1 MRINEEQ
8 RRVLDSLKVER
19 ISDDD
24 TNVNIR
30 LIDLFENCRVNQKD
44 CALRNK
50 ASQDDEAGI
59 TAYYLIK
66 DTDGNLMFYFSLK
79 CGMLYDRTVYAKI
92 QKSQEKKDFI
102 GWAHEKKVIED
113 INIESNRLIIRG
125 EHTYPA
131 IELAHFFRND
141 NYEIEKWRKAYN
153 MPQIG
158 IIVFWYFV
166 VPKVLE
172 ARKYVGCQYLY
183 LFAADDSDDKKLI
196 NYYADKLKFRTN
208 NEVGTVKPVYDFT
221 CEFMCQEIEPLEGKR
236 LKFFNEEFNLTS
248 DDV

>member
-1 MRINEEQ
+1 MRISEEQ
-8 RRVLDSLKVER
+8 KRVLDSLKVER

-24 TNVNIR
+24 SNVNIR
-30 LIDLFENCRVNQKD
+30 LIGLFENRRVEQKD

-66 DTDGNLMFYFSLK
+66 DTDGNLMFYFSLR
-79 CGMLYDRTVYAKI
+79 CGMLYDKKVYAKI
-92 QKSQEKKDFI
+92 QDEREKGFKEWANEKKI
-102 GWAHEKKVIED
+102 IED
-113 INIESNRLIIRG
+113 IKIESNELILRG

-141 NYEIEKWRKAYN
+141 NYEIEKWREAYN

-158 IIVFWYFV
+158 TIVFWYFV
-166 VPKVLE
+166 VPMVLA

-208 NEVGTVKPVYDFT
+208 SEVGTVKPIYDFT
-221 CEFMCQEIEPLEGKR
+221 CEFMCQEIEPLEGKMN
-236 LKFFNEEFNLTS
+236 KFFNEEFNLTS